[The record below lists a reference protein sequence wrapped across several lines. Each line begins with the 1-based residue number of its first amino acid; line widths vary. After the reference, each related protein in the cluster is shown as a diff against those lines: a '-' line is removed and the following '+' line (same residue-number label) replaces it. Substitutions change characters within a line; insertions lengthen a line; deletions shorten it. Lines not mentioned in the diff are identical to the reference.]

1 MLIVQIQK
9 IGVCFMLFMARQP
22 AAFCI
27 RSSHFQPQLQEGT
40 EDSAPPE
47 WACKSWSQNN
57 NNKCFQ
63 WEN

>member
-9 IGVCFMLFMARQP
+9 KPVCFLLFMARQP

-40 EDSAPPE
+40 EGSAPPE
-47 WACKSWSQNN
+47 
-57 NNKCFQ
+57 
-63 WEN
+63 